1 MKVFIINLAQ
11 STDRL
16 ELQKQQFDRL
26 GMTFE
31 RLPATS
37 VDDISERFYLD
48 NIKHGQRLIKQ
59 TEMACFLSHKSAWEK
74 VVLENQPCAIL
85 EDDAVLVYDFKQVLD
100 EITKLN
106 DPDID
111 LINLEVQPR
120 NKVVAN
126 SPSHSILSD
135 QYAIYRLL
143 LEKNGTGGYVLFPSG
158 AKKLLAEAKHR
169 LALADAFIF
178 SCPNLN
184 LYQIEPAALLQD
196 VICPAYDVPI
206 EMPPVSLIGAIK
218 NTVPFEPTLAHRM
231 QFKKNRIITQL
242 HLGILTLIA
251 LSKGVKRQIA
261 VDRQKFIYQQED

>member
-37 VDDISERFYLD
+37 VGDISEQFYLD

-85 EDDAVLVYDFKQVLD
+85 EDDAVPVYDFKQVLD

-135 QYAIYRLL
+135 EYAIYQLL

-169 LALADAFIF
+169 LAADAFIF

-218 NTVPFEPTLAHRM
+218 NTVPFEPTLTHKI

-242 HLGILTLIA
+242 HAGIRTLIA

-261 VDRQKFIYQQED
+261 VDRQKFIHQQED

>member
-1 MKVFIINLAQ
+1 MKVLIINLAQ

-26 GMTFE
+26 GMAFE

-37 VDDISERFYLD
+37 VGDISEQFYLD

-120 NKVVAN
+120 NKVVAS

-135 QYAIYRLL
+135 EYAIYRLL
-143 LEKNGTGGYVLFPSG
+143 LEKMAQAAMSYSHLVPKSYWQRPNIVWRWLMHSS
-158 AKKLLAEAKHR
+158 LAV
-169 LALADAFIF
+169 
-178 SCPNLN
+178 
-184 LYQIEPAALLQD
+184 QI
-196 VICPAYDVPI
+196 
-206 EMPPVSLIGAIK
+206 
-218 NTVPFEPTLAHRM
+218 
-231 QFKKNRIITQL
+231 
-242 HLGILTLIA
+242 
-251 LSKGVKRQIA
+251 
-261 VDRQKFIYQQED
+261 

>member
-26 GMTFE
+26 SMAFE
-31 RLPATS
+31 RLPATT
-37 VDDISERFYLD
+37 VGDISERFYLD

-100 EITKLN
+100 GISKLN
-106 DPDID
+106 DPNID

-120 NKVVAN
+120 NKVVAS

-135 QYAIYRLL
+135 EYAIYQLL

-158 AKKLLAEAKHR
+158 AKKLLAEAQHR

-196 VICPAYDVPI
+196 VICPAYDVSI
-206 EMPPVSLIGAIK
+206 KTPPVSLIGAIK
-218 NTVPFEPTLAHRM
+218 NTVPFEQTLAHKI
-231 QFKKNRIITQL
+231 QFKKNRIATQL
-242 HLGILTLIA
+242 HLGIRTLIA
-251 LSKGVKRQIA
+251 LSRGVKRQIA
-261 VDRQKFIYQQED
+261 VDRQKFIHQQED

>member
-16 ELQKQQFDRL
+16 KLQKQQFDRL

-31 RLPATS
+31 RLPAVT
-37 VDDISERFYLD
+37 VGDISESFYLE

-74 VVLENQPCAIL
+74 VILENKPCAIL
-85 EDDAVLVYDFKQVLD
+85 EDDAVLVHDFKEVLD
-100 EITKLN
+100 EIAQLN
-106 DPDID
+106 DPNID

-120 NKVVAN
+120 NKIVAN
-126 SPSHSILSD
+126 DPSYHIVED
-135 QYAIYRLL
+135 EYAIYQLL

-196 VICPAYDVPI
+196 VICPAYDIPV
-206 EMPPVSLIGAIK
+206 EQPPVSLIGAIK
-218 NTVPFEPTLAHRM
+218 NTVPFEPTLSHRI
-231 QFKKNRIITQL
+231 QFKKNRILTQL
-242 HLGILTLIA
+242 QLGIRTLMA
-251 LSKGVKRQIA
+251 RSKGVKRQIA
-261 VDRQKFIYQQED
+261 VDRQKFINKEKN